1 MSPEEMEKRIIA
13 LEKTVASLQVQ
24 DGKKVKKPK
33 VSRPATAYALFIKEN
48 INKVREQNPGKS
60 QKEIFSLCA
69 KLYQEQKAK
78 A

>member
-13 LEKTVASLQVQ
+13 LEKTVAALQ
-24 DGKKVKKPK
+24 DGNTVKKPK
-33 VSRPATAYALFIKEN
+33 VSRPANAYALFIKEN
-48 INKVREQNPGKS
+48 MNKVRVENPGKS
-60 QKEIFSLCA
+60 QKEVFTLCA

>member
-13 LEKTVASLQVQ
+13 LEKTVAALQ
-24 DGKKVKKPK
+24 DGSTVKKPK
-33 VSRPATAYALFIKEN
+33 VSRPANAYALFIKEN
-48 INKVREQNPGKS
+48 MNKVRVENPGKS
-60 QKEIFSLCA
+60 QKEVFTLCA

>member
-13 LEKTVASLQVQ
+13 LEKNVAALH
-24 DGKKVKKPK
+24 DGKPVKKPK

-48 INKVREQNPGKS
+48 INKVREENPGKS

-69 KLYQEQKAK
+69 KRYQEQKAK
-78 A
+78 V

>member
-1 MSPEEMEKRIIA
+1 MSPEEMEKRIVT
-13 LEKTVASLQVQ
+13 LEKSVAALQK
-24 DGKKVKKPK
+24 GNPVKKPK
-33 VSRPATAYALFIKEN
+33 VSRPVTAYALFIKDN
-48 INKVREQNPGKS
+48 INKVREQNPGKT

>member
-1 MSPEEMEKRIIA
+1 MSPEEMEKRIVA
-13 LEKTVASLQVQ
+13 LEKTVAALQ

-33 VSRPATAYALFIKEN
+33 VSRPATAYALFIKDN

>member
-1 MSPEEMEKRIIA
+1 MSPEEMEKRIVA
-13 LEKTVASLQVQ
+13 LEKTVAALQS
-24 DGKKVKKPK
+24 GKKVKPK
-33 VSRPATAYALFIKEN
+33 VSRPATPYAIFIRDH
-48 INKVREQNPGKS
+48 IGKVREQNPGKS